1 MRASAESCAR
11 LLILALTLVGSI
23 GCSAATGTLDV
34 ESARIAAQVITALV
48 NDPEIGTRP
57 IDVRVTRGVVHMSGR
72 VRTLEEMTRAIE
84 LARAVPGVTRV
95 DSGLRIGADLPPD
108 PNAPPTEQRG
118 TMRDPAVEFAEL
130 EETRGRLAVGASFG
144 SSQPTAEALGSRLSV
159 GPIVRFGSGAGLGP
173 ALAFDW
179 YRATL
184 TSSDPSQPAGWLRV
198 RPIMVGLAYSVVAG
212 PVSVSPSIV
221 GGYAFNRIA
230 VPDSGGGGRLAVDVR
245 NSLVWRP
252 GVSIWIDTGRRTAM
266 RVSIG
271 RLMTRLNVIF
281 IEDGRLEHQSL
292 GGHATLVSVGL
303 AYKLF

>member
-34 ESARIAAQVITALV
+34 ESARIAARVITALV

-108 PNAPPTEQRG
+108 PNAPPAERRG
-118 TMRDPAVEFAEL
+118 TIRDPAVEFAEL

-144 SSQPTAEALGSRLSV
+144 SSQPTADALGSGLSV

-173 ALAFDW
+173 ALGFDW
-179 YRATL
+179 YRSTL
-184 TSSDPSQPAGWLRV
+184 TSSDPSQPAGRLRV
-198 RPIMVGLAYSVVAG
+198 RPIMVGLAYTVVAG

-230 VPDSGGGGRLAVDVR
+230 VPGSGGVGRLAVDVR

-292 GGHATLVSVGL
+292 GGHATMVSVGL